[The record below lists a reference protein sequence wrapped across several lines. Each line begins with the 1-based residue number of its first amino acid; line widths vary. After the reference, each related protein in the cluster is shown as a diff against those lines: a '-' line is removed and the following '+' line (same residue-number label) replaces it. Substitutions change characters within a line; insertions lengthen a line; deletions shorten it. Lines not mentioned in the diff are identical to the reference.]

1 MKILLKYFGDHS
13 NRLMQLA
20 HIEAACK
27 EYNQKFVNLCFS
39 DMAKYY
45 EKPNVPLIYN
55 YRVSYF
61 ILRAILKVQRIFGF
75 KWLTVYQY
83 NDVSIDYDK
92 THLCMTKH
100 AIIYGFYF
108 RVPEL
113 VQKYKSYFQ
122 SAYKLKSKYYI
133 NNGLF
138 LKLNSIDRIKCDIV
152 AIHCRRGDYK
162 DWGGVIIMLMMYIQ
176 VLCNRL

>member
-75 KWLTVYQY
+75 KWLSVYQY

-92 THLCMTKH
+92 TQPFICMTKH

-138 LKLNSIDRIKCDIV
+138 LKLNSIDRIKYDIV
-152 AIHCRRGDYK
+152 AIH
-162 DWGGVIIMLMMYIQ
+162 WGGR
-176 VLCNRL
+176 VLLLC